1 MEAAVQEIQERG
13 LHDRIAEPGEIQHGR
28 LQGRR

>member
-1 MEAAVQEIQERG
+1 MKAAMQEIQQRG
-13 LHDRIAEPGEIQHGR
+13 LHDRIAEPGEIEHGR

>member
-1 MEAAVQEIQERG
+1 MEAAMQEIQERG
-13 LHDRIAEPGEIQHGR
+13 LHDCITEPGEIQHGG